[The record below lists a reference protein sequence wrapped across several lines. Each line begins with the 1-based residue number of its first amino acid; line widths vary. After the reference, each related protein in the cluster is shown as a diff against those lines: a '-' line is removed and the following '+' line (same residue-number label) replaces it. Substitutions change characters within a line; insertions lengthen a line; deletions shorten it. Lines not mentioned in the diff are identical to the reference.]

1 MRGLFLPKIA
11 LALLLGGAA
20 ASLAATLLHVGAES
34 VDDEVGVSLRDESVR
49 QHGSFFSWYGR
60 SHRGGGLSGGK

>member
-1 MRGLFLPKIA
+1 MRRIFWPKVI
-11 LALLLGGAA
+11 LALLIGGAA

-49 QHGSFFSWYGR
+49 QHGSFFRWYGR
-60 SHRGGGLSGGK
+60 SHRGSGLGGGK